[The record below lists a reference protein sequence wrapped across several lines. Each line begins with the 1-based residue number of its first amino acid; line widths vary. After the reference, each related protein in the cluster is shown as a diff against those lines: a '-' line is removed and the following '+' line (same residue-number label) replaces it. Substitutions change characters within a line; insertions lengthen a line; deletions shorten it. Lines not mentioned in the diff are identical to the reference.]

1 MGSRALY
8 ALPAIV
14 LALIALILAGIGF
27 ANNEP
32 PVQTLPHEP
41 AKTTTMEQAAPS
53 LFEYLVV
60 TRPIASG
67 EPIGE
72 DQVSRV
78 GTAQEVKGAISAD
91 RFKFGT
97 PAVGP
102 IQPGAILTR
111 DLLSSTSLIT
121 PRIKPGH
128 QAIALKMD
136 EVTGVGGLLKPGDR
150 VNVLATFQRD
160 RQATP
165 TAVTVVRGAPV
176 LAVQGSLGSDSDAP
190 DKERRNDSI
199 VLLIPDAR
207 VPAVLLASNEGKVRL
222 AAIAAPEDT
231 RSQDTAT
238 DSAASMALADLF
250 PKPPA
255 PPKSQPVRRA
265 PANKVEVF
273 EGSESRKVYVR

>member
-27 ANNEP
+27 AKSEP
-32 PVQTLPHEP
+32 PAQAMPRKPAASNTVQSVRPD
-41 AKTTTMEQAAPS
+41 

-72 DQVSRV
+72 EQVTRV
-78 GTAQEVKGAISAD
+78 GTAQAVEGAISAD
-91 RFKFGT
+91 RFEFGT
-97 PAVGP
+97 PAAGP

-128 QAIALKMD
+128 QAIALKTD

-150 VNVLATFQRD
+150 VNVLATFKRN
-160 RQATP
+160 RQETP
-165 TAVTVVRGAPV
+165 TAVIVVRDAPV
-176 LAVQGSLGSDSDAP
+176 LAVQGSLGSDSEAP

-222 AAIAAPEDT
+222 SAVASPDT
-231 RSQDTAT
+231 RTGETAA
-238 DSAASMALADLF
+238 DSAAAMALADLF
-250 PKPPA
+250 PKSPA
-255 PPKSQPVRRA
+255 PPKRQPVRRA
-265 PANKVEVF
+265 PANQVQVF